1 MSVSLRVHRIAEG
14 EGLLH
19 LSNNN
24 YEPEDGDS
32 SVGSQ
37 ERQPNEERLNNTEWS
52 VINSKYGG
60 LATIMCLI
68 L

>member
-1 MSVSLRVHRIAEG
+1 MKV
-14 EGLLH
+14 LLH
-19 LSNNN
+19 LSNNK

-32 SVGSQ
+32 SVGSP
-37 ERQPNEERLNNTEWS
+37 EREPNEERLNNTEWS